1 VVSLCL
7 LFLIISRLLGR
18 LLLLSR
24 TSASK
29 DVELLVLQHE
39 VAVSRRTNPKPR
51 RDWADRAVFAA
62 LIRHLP
68 TG

>member
-1 VVSLCL
+1 MVSLCL

-39 VAVSRRTNPKPR
+39 VAVSRRTNP
-51 RDWADRAVFAA
+51 
-62 LIRHLP
+62 
-68 TG
+68 